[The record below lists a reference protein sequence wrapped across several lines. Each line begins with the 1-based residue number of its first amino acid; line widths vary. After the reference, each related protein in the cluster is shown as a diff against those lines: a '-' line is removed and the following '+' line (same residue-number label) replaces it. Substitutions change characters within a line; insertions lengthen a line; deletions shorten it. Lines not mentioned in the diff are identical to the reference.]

1 MSFIEKIVIKK
12 ICIVIPCY
20 KVSKHIITV
29 LRNLPLNNINHIYV
43 VDDDCPEFSGKIVE
57 NYILE
62 KNIKN
67 IAVLKNQKNL
77 GVGGATKRGYVEA
90 LKDNNDIIIKIDG
103 DDQMDPNKIDNLLKP
118 LLNGE
123 FDFAKG
129 NRFFNLNDVKK
140 MPKIR
145 IFGNVLLS
153 FFCKLSTGYWNTFDP
168 TNGFTAINSKIVKL
182 IPLGKVSNNFFFEM
196 DLLFRLSILRAKIV
210 DIPMEAIYKNEKSN
224 LKVNVII
231 LPFLKMLFLNF
242 LKRIFYNYY
251 LRNFTI
257 ASIELP
263 LGFIMFFSGLIYGL
277 INYKKYLFLNLP
289 TPLGIIMLAMLLITI
304 GFQLLL
310 NFLNYDINSSP
321 KECLNKYL

>member
-1 MSFIEKIVIKK
+1 MIIKK
-12 ICIVIPCY
+12 LCIVIPCY

-29 LRNLPLNNINHIYV
+29 LRNIPLGNINFIYI

-57 NYILE
+57 NYVLAN
-62 KNIKN
+62 NIKN
-67 IAVLKNQKNL
+67 IVVLKNKKNL

-90 LKDNNDIIIKIDG
+90 LKDNNDIIIKMDG
-103 DDQMDPNKIDNLLKP
+103 DDQMDPNKINNLLKP
-118 LLNGE
+118 LLHDE
-123 FDFAKG
+123 FDYAKG
-129 NRFFNLNDVKK
+129 NRFFNLNDLKN

-168 TNGFTAINSKIVKL
+168 TNGFTAINSKVARL
-182 IPLGKVSNNFFFEM
+182 IPLNKVSNNFFFEI
-196 DLLFRLSILRAKIV
+196 DLLFRLSILRAKIADV
-210 DIPMEAIYKNEKSN
+210 PMEAVYKNEKSN
-224 LKVNVII
+224 LKISII
-231 LPFLKMLFLNF
+231 IFPFLKMLFVNF

-263 LGFIMFFSGLIYGL
+263 VGFIMFFYGITYGL
-277 INYKKYLFLNLP
+277 TNYSKYASLESP
-289 TPLGIIMLAMLLITI
+289 TPLGIIMLAALLITL

-310 NFLNYDINSSP
+310 NFLNYEMNSSP

>member
-1 MSFIEKIVIKK
+1 MIIKK
-12 ICIVIPCY
+12 LCIVIPCY
-20 KVSKHIITV
+20 KVSEHIITV
-29 LRNLPLNNINHIYV
+29 LRNIPSENINFIYV

-57 NYILE
+57 NYVLAN
-62 KNIKN
+62 NIKK
-67 IAVLKNQKNL
+67 IVVLKNKKNL

-90 LKDNNDIIIKIDG
+90 LKDNNDIIIKMDG
-103 DDQMDPNKIDNLLKP
+103 DDQMDPNKINNLLKP
-118 LLNGE
+118 LLNDE

-129 NRFFNLNDVKK
+129 NRFFNLNDVGK

-168 TNGFTAINSKIVKL
+168 TNGFTAINSKVARL
-182 IPLGKVSNNFFFEM
+182 IPFNKVSDNFFFEI

-210 DIPMEAIYKNEKSN
+210 DVPMKAAYKNEKSN
-224 LKVNVII
+224 LKINVII
-231 LPFLKMLFLNF
+231 LPFLKMLFVNF

-263 LGFIMFFSGLIYGL
+263 LGFIMFFYGIIYGL
-277 INYKKYLFLNLP
+277 TNYNKYAFLESP
-289 TPLGIIMLAMLLITI
+289 TPLGIIMLAVLLISL